1 MKKIV
6 VILIFFSIIH
16 TIKAQEFKDSV
27 MKDFFY
33 FFNTNPYNAEVIY
46 RDSTLGLT
54 PLRFFSTNKMQGL
67 LLFRKDKF
75 KEKSINLDNYDY
87 SKGISLDLEPVSPD
101 DGIIVFKN
109 KQTQF
114 NTKRNF
120 FAIGGFGT
128 AILAGLISTIELK
141 NVANKSYDNYISTL
155 DRNEYDKSK
164 KYDLYAGITLAV
176 MEAAIAGFIYYLFI
190 DK

>member
-16 TIKAQEFKDSV
+16 AIKAQEFKDSV
-27 MKDFFY
+27 MKDYFY

-46 RDSTLGLT
+46 HDSTLGLT
-54 PLRFFSTNKMQGL
+54 PLRFFSANKLQGL

-75 KEKSINLDNYDY
+75 REKSINLDNYDY
-87 SKGISLDLEPVSPD
+87 SKGISLDLEPISTD

-114 NTKRNF
+114 NSKRNF

-128 AILAGLISTIELK
+128 AILAGLLSTIELK
-141 NVANKSYDNYISTL
+141 DVANKSYDNYLSTL
-155 DRNEYDKSK
+155 DRNEYDKSR

>member
-1 MKKIV
+1 
-6 VILIFFSIIH
+6 
-16 TIKAQEFKDSV
+16 
-27 MKDFFY
+27 
-33 FFNTNPYNAEVIY
+33 
-46 RDSTLGLT
+46 LT
-54 PLRFFSTNKMQGL
+54 PLRFFSANKLQGL

-75 KEKSINLDNYDY
+75 REKSVNLDNYDY
-87 SKGISLDLEPVSPD
+87 SKGISLDLEPITQD

-128 AILAGLISTIELK
+128 AVLAGLLSTIELK
-141 NVANKSYDNYISTL
+141 DVANKSYDNYLSTL
-155 DRNEYDKSK
+155 DRNEYDKSR

>member
-1 MKKIV
+1 M
-6 VILIFFSIIH
+6 
-16 TIKAQEFKDSV
+16 
-27 MKDFFY
+27 
-33 FFNTNPYNAEVIY
+33 
-46 RDSTLGLT
+46 GLT
-54 PLRFFSTNKMQGL
+54 PLRFFSANKLQGL

-75 KEKSINLDNYDY
+75 REKSINLDNYDY
-87 SKGISLDLEPVSPD
+87 SKGISLDLEPISSD

-141 NVANKSYDNYISTL
+141 DVANKSYDNYLSTL
-155 DRNEYDKSK
+155 DRNEYDKSR
-164 KYDLYAGITLAV
+164 KYDLYAGITLAL